1 MMAIRKR
8 NLLLLVPCAF
18 LLGCA
23 PTPEIMTWEPT
34 GGPQAQE
41 LSSILVDEEQPSQ
54 LYAGLTSG
62 AVYLS
67 TNRGAS
73 WKAISVVRSAT
84 PIYRLVQHPADP
96 NRLYAATG
104 VGVFVSSDRGRA
116 WNLMPVAGERA
127 CLSFTIEPF
136 NTSTMY
142 AGVSGL
148 GVLKTTDAGA
158 TWRLSAAGLDSL
170 LLHQTEVHD
179 IKIDPTNPE
188 HILAALSGIGVV
200 ASANGGATWTRL
212 TEVIASV
219 GVTPT
224 QILIHPK
231 TSGTMVLGMSGGT
244 LYISRDGGAT
254 WSPTRFGTGGNSPV
268 SLALHP
274 GNNEVVYAATES
286 EALFSS
292 DFGTTW
298 KTLSE
303 KLPRLATSLAISP
316 EKANATIYI
325 YGQGLG
331 LQRSADD
338 GKSWVNADN
347 GLGGSTVTCIVGA
360 RNNQNIY
367 AAVGTGVYKLT
378 AGASG
383 WVPASNGLTGGAITS
398 LAVDTDSMS
407 FAYAATQNGL
417 FKTTNN
423 GGVWFSASQP
433 MHGRPIAHLETH
445 PIIGSR
451 MFLSNGDGLFVST
464 DRGKTWKPT
473 RPLDGR
479 YAINTL
485 TFSPTNAGLIFG
497 ATNNQAVIRTTDGGF
512 KWEST
517 RYGLAEN
524 DVRGVTIDMSN
535 NQVAYTWTARGDGF
549 RSTNGGIVWDRYT
562 PPWNPGERSAI
573 AIDKYRPSSAVAI
586 VEQKRL
592 YYTANAGATWTE
604 IPFKPLDGD
613 IETLY
618 WSSRAGTLFVG
629 MKNLGVYRL
638 VIAPY
643 LKQRFEE

>member
-1 MMAIRKR
+1 MMATRKR
-8 NLLLLVPCAF
+8 IYLLLVPCAVLF
-18 LLGCA
+18 GCA
-23 PTPEIMTWEPT
+23 SAPEIMTWEPT

-41 LSSILVDEEQPSQ
+41 VSTILVDEEQPSQ
-54 LYAGLTSG
+54 LYAGLTTG

-67 TNRGAS
+67 TNHGAS
-73 WKAISVVRSAT
+73 WKAISVVRGAT
-84 PIYRLVQHPADP
+84 PIHRLVQHPADP

-104 VGVFVSSDRGRA
+104 TGLFVSSDRGRA
-116 WNLMPVAGERA
+116 WNSIPVADERA
-127 CLSFTIEPF
+127 CLSLAIEPF

-142 AGVSGL
+142 AGISGL
-148 GVLKTTDAGA
+148 GVLKTTDAGG
-158 TWRLSAAGLDSL
+158 TWRPSSGGLDSVL
-170 LLHQTEVHD
+170 LRQTEVHD
-179 IKIDPTNPE
+179 IRIDPANPE
-188 HILAALSGIGVV
+188 RIVAALSGIGVV
-200 ASANGGATWTRL
+200 ASATGGATWTRL
-212 TEVIASV
+212 TEAIASV

-224 QILIHPK
+224 QLLIHPK

-274 GNNEVVYAATES
+274 ANNEVIYAATES
-286 EALFSS
+286 EVLISS

-298 KTLSE
+298 KTLSG
-303 KLPRLATSLAISP
+303 KLPRLATLLSLSP
-316 EKANATIYI
+316 EKGNATIYI

-331 LQRSADD
+331 LQRSTDD

-347 GLGGSTVTCIVGA
+347 GLGGSTVSSIVVS
-360 RNNQNIY
+360 RNNQTIY
-367 AAVGTGVYKLT
+367 AAVGKGVYKLT
-378 AGASG
+378 AGATG
-383 WVPASNGLTGGAITS
+383 WVPASNGLTGGTITS

-407 FAYAATQNGL
+407 FAYASTQNGL

-423 GGVWFSASQP
+423 GGVWFSSSQS
-433 MHGRPIAHLETH
+433 MQGRPISHLETH
-445 PIIGSR
+445 PVIGTR
-451 MFLSNGDGLFVST
+451 MFLSNGDGLLVST
-464 DRGKTWKPT
+464 DRGQTWKPT

-497 ATNNQAVIRTTDGGF
+497 ATNNQAVITTTDGGF

-524 DVRGVTIDMSN
+524 DVRGATIDIGN
-535 NQVAYTWTARGDGF
+535 DQIAYTWTAGGDGF

-562 PPWNPGERSAI
+562 SPWNPGERSAI

-586 VEQKRL
+586 VEQKRF

-618 WSSRAGTLFVG
+618 WSSRTGTLLVG
-629 MKNLGVYRL
+629 VKNLGLYRL

-643 LKQRFEE
+643 LKRRFGE